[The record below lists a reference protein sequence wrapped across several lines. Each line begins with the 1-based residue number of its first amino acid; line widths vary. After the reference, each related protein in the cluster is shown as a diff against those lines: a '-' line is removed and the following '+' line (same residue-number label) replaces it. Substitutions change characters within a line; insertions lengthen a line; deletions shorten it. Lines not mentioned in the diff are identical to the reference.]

1 MTFSFSDFAGAVRA
15 EGEVSA
21 EQVLAARRW
30 AWADGVITPDEADT
44 IFELNHLVSRPT
56 ADWTDF
62 FVEALTEYLVNGV
75 APRGHVSDDNARW
88 LIDHASRDG
97 RVESHAELE
106 LIVRVLEKA
115 ETAPEAL
122 RTFALAQ
129 IEREVLTG
137 EGPTRRGD
145 ALRPGMI
152 TDTEV
157 ALLRQLLFAGGS
169 AHGTMISHDE
179 AETLWAIKDATL
191 GAANALGWQT
201 LFVQAVARH
210 LTGHGGRGNV
220 TRADAARLDAF
231 MADTR
236 PGIGGFLGRMAR
248 ALGERPDFRS
258 AAMFEQDH
266 AAAAAQAQAVTAA
279 EAQWLRTRMDA
290 DGQLDPLEQALLDF
304 LAED

>member
-1 MTFSFSDFAGAVRA
+1 MTFSFSDFASAVRA
-15 EGEVSA
+15 EGEVSV

-44 IFELNHLVSRPT
+44 IFELNHLVARPT

-75 APRGHVSDDNARW
+75 APRGHVSDENARW
-88 LIDHASRDG
+88 LIDHVSRDG
-97 RVESHAELE
+97 RVESHAEME
-106 LIVRVLEKA
+106 LLVRVLEKA
-115 ETAPEAL
+115 ETAPDAL

-137 EGPTRRGD
+137 EGPTRRGGT
-145 ALRPGMI
+145 LRPGLI

-157 ALLRQLLFAGGS
+157 ALLRRLLYAGGS
-169 AHGTMISHDE
+169 AEATMISRDE
-179 AETLWAIKDATL
+179 AEMLWALKDATL
-191 GAANALGWQT
+191 DAANAPGWRT

-231 MADTR
+231 MADNR

-248 ALGERPDFRS
+248 ALVERPGAAP
-258 AAMFEQDH
+258 AAMSADDRAVE
-266 AAAAAQAQAVTAA
+266 AAAAAVVTAA
-279 EAQWLRTRMDA
+279 EAQWLRTRMEA
-290 DGQLDPLEQALLDF
+290 DGRLDPLEQALLDF